1 MYLEETEELY
11 NLQKFNVADVTVSY
25 YQLSSYFQHGARNCI
40 EDRLVDGG
48 DIVLRADV
56 NRNFDEKRPSVINND
71 IVIIWEVDTE
81 DKEFECRVVSVKQ
94 RELILIV
101 SHEIKKYYPSNLPQF
116 NMRFT
121 SPRIQW
127 RSLHRAVDHGEL
139 SILNPMEEYQYGEC
153 PKVKVS
159 MNNLLFE
166 DKSLS
171 IQQKKIVSDVV
182 NFQYKGSPYLI
193 VGPFGSG
200 KTTTL
205 VESIIQI
212 VKNIENARILVVTL
226 TNSAANVLLDK
237 LVEKHFS
244 PDELYRCCSTYYK
257 QFVNR
262 AYTSYNFVTE
272 IYDMLP
278 LAELMSKKIIISTC
292 QLASTLYGL
301 GVKDFSHIIIDE
313 AGQIS
318 LMEAMIPLCMVQKKN
333 DKTGKLISVDTNIIL
348 AGDHHQL
355 GPIIHNKSAKT
366 LGFGDSPIENLFKNK
381 GWYRNPNT
389 TDKYMTKLTIQYRCC
404 QQIGEFPLERYYK
417 DYNRRHEDKEYKCC
431 FTYQNDLQK
440 ERITPYPDFNRSLGL
455 YSKFYPL
462 MFCDLRSEVITIPEV
477 PGIINPIEACFV
489 VDFVSKF
496 IQRSGC
502 APDEVA
508 IICEQF
514 SQMLCIRQTL
524 LKVKRL
530 NIFVASVTAFQ
541 GKEFKYTFICTG
553 SARTIQGELNGDAK
567 KGFWTPINSID
578 RKLNT
583 AITRA
588 SELIMIIGDRTSIG
602 LDEEW
607 SALINFCRQKNSFVE
622 YTQQVDTSFFVNPH
636 VKSNLGND
644 NQYVPYSYQ
653 SQIQSIAIDSKE
665 QFPDLNG
672 TKRNN
677 GSSMPKLD
685 YAKAIKQSNSV
696 ISPQRVSPNTQ
707 VKENSQFP
715 ALVNPQTSPEV
726 PQNTS
731 VWGRD
736 RNVVRVSKVPNG
748 ATINISSIANNK
760 TSGEEI
766 SNSNSNSPPQRN
778 NQKKLGSGNIVCG
791 ENREGFPIK
800 GITINSSIN
809 MTWNYIFRDEL
820 NQKVE
825 IVFTSSANGFTFK
838 SVEKVVNIDSCTT
851 FKCIAT
857 NSTDETLYPFF
868 FHLDVLSFV
877 RYSTKGREV
886 KLFLKYN

>member
-1 MYLEETEELY
+1 MHSLLYLEETEELY

-139 SILNPMEEYQYGEC
+139 SILNPMKEYQYGEC

-171 IQQKKIVSDVV
+171 NQQKKIVSDVV

-212 VKNIENARILVVTL
+212 VRNIKNARILVVTL

-237 LVEKHFS
+237 LVEKNFS
-244 PDELYRCCSTYYK
+244 PGQLYRCCSTYYK

-262 AYTSYNFVTE
+262 TYTSYNCETE

-278 LAELMSKKIIISTC
+278 LPELMAKKIIISTC
-292 QLASTLYGL
+292 QLSSTLYGL

-318 LMEAMIPLCMVQKKN
+318 MMEAMIPLCMVQKKN

-417 DYNRRHEDKEYKCC
+417 DYNCR

-440 ERITPYPDFNRSLGL
+440 KRITPYPDFNRSLGL

-489 VDFVSKF
+489 ADFVSEF

-502 APDEVA
+502 AWDEVA

-567 KGFWTPINSID
+567 KGFWTPINLID

-602 LDEEW
+602 LDKEW
-607 SALINFCRQKNSFVE
+607 NALIEFCRRKKSFVE
-622 YTQQVDTSFFVNPH
+622 YKQQVDTSFFINPH
-636 VKSNLGND
+636 IKNND
-644 NQYVPYSYQ
+644 NQYVQFKDQ
-653 SQIQSIAIDSKE
+653 SQIQSAIKLDGSTMMNPEK
-665 QFPDLNG
+665 
-672 TKRNN
+672 NN
-677 GSSMPKLD
+677 GSTCELNF
-685 YAKAIKQSNSV
+685 ANAIKKSNS
-696 ISPQRVSPNTQ
+696 ILSPQKVSPTTQ
-707 VKENSQFP
+707 VQENCQIPSLENSQSS
-715 ALVNPQTSPEV
+715 LV
-726 PQNTS
+726 PQNAS
-731 VWGRD
+731 AGD
-736 RNVVRVSKVPNG
+736 RPRNAVRITDAPTGTTNQIKS
-748 ATINISSIANNK
+748 ATGNIS
-760 TSGEEI
+760 
-766 SNSNSNSPPQRN
+766 
-778 NQKKLGSGNIVCG
+778 CG
-791 ENREGFPIK
+791 ENKEGFPIE

-809 MTWNYIFRDEL
+809 MTWNYKFHDE
-820 NQKVE
+820 QKVT

-851 FKCIAT
+851 FTCSAT
-857 NSTDETLYPFF
+857 NSTDEILYYSFF

-877 RYSTKGREV
+877 NYSIKGREV
-886 KLFLKYN
+886 TLFLKYK